1 MKFPWETDRLSR
13 SEFEY
18 RSRNQ
23 RVSEGLGDKMLTRV
37 FSPTCW
43 SQAER
48 DEVTRCNLRQPS
60 LTRTR
65 LEGTNS
71 PAADF
76 AFLCFTLLCFTRTAA
91 ESALEGSVFYTR
103 QDAPWQK
110 SKVSRSHDRR
120 TGVGNLRA
128 ICAYR
133 RRICPSQNVIRPR
146 IKGDTVIKK
155 CIRMLRQSVYLVVI
169 LVRSACISFVLNC
182 MRDVQF
188 ILLDCRQFYNT
199 IREI

>member
-1 MKFPWETDRLSR
+1 MNKKKKNKFSHNTFPFKTRKNTDIILARFVINTTTNCSMWHIYFLKRCNYKRRYLDFETRRDEMRFPWETDRLSR

-91 ESALEGSVFYTR
+91 ASALEGSVFYTR
-103 QDAPWQK
+103 QDAP
-110 SKVSRSHDRR
+110 
-120 TGVGNLRA
+120 
-128 ICAYR
+128 
-133 RRICPSQNVIRPR
+133 
-146 IKGDTVIKK
+146 
-155 CIRMLRQSVYLVVI
+155 
-169 LVRSACISFVLNC
+169 
-182 MRDVQF
+182 
-188 ILLDCRQFYNT
+188 
-199 IREI
+199 

>member
-18 RSRNQ
+18 RPRKQ

-60 LTRTR
+60 LTPTR
-65 LEGTNS
+65 GSKEPTRS
-71 PAADF
+71 PWTLLSF
-76 AFLCFTLLCFTRTAA
+76 ALLCF
-91 ESALEGSVFYTR
+91 ALHERPRG
-103 QDAPWQK
+103 AC
-110 SKVSRSHDRR
+110 SKDLSFTHGRMRLDKRAKCHEATTERV
-120 TGVGNLRA
+120 GVGNLRA

-133 RRICPSQNVIRPR
+133 WGICPRERERERERARERTS
-146 IKGDTVIKK
+146 KGHRNKK
-155 CIRMLRQSVYLVVI
+155 CVWMLRQNISDCYINIFRTYLFRIKLYMWRAIHLTWLPII
-169 LVRSACISFVLNC
+169 L
-182 MRDVQF
+182 
-188 ILLDCRQFYNT
+188 
-199 IREI
+199 